1 MKKKYRRRAACKSL
15 IWLIKPFWWLFKAI
29 AMPFAILL
37 MLFLDWEEMLETKL
51 KVRPYDPD

>member
-1 MKKKYRRRAACKSL
+1 MKKEHRRAVCKSL

>member
-1 MKKKYRRRAACKSL
+1 MKKKHRRAVYISL

-29 AMPFAILL
+29 AMLFAILF
-37 MLFLDWEEMLETKL
+37 MLFLNWEEMLETKL

>member
-1 MKKKYRRRAACKSL
+1 MKKKYRRAVCKSL
-15 IWLIKPFWWLFKAI
+15 IWLIKPIWWLFKAI